1 MVSRT
6 YSAVIGTGGYLPGE
20 PVSNQAMVDRL
31 GALGLETSDEWI
43 RERTGIEQRY
53 FASDDLSTSDLAHRA
68 SLVALEDAGLEP
80 DSVDLI
86 VLATSTPDMVFPST
100 ACRLQHKLGIRQCV
114 SFDLQAVC
122 SGFVYALATAD
133 LFIQT
138 GQARTALVVGAE
150 TFSRILD
157 FNDRGTCVLFGDG
170 AGAVVLKA
178 SDSPG
183 ILAHKLYAR
192 AEHEGILNTPGQLA
206 HGKVC
211 GSPFLTM
218 DGQAVFRLA
227 VEVLES
233 SAREVASLAGLDL
246 QAIDWFIP
254 HQANRRILAM
264 VGKRLQIPE
273 SRLIATV
280 GQHANTSAA
289 SVPLAFDAARR
300 DGRLKA
306 GQTLMLQGVGGGF
319 TWGAVALTL

>member
-68 SLVALEDAGLEP
+68 SLAALEDAGLEP

-100 ACRLQHKLGIRQCV
+100 ACRLQHKLAIKQCV

-138 GQARTALVVGAE
+138 GQAR
-150 TFSRILD
+150 
-157 FNDRGTCVLFGDG
+157 
-170 AGAVVLKA
+170 
-178 SDSPG
+178 
-183 ILAHKLYAR
+183 
-192 AEHEGILNTPGQLA
+192 
-206 HGKVC
+206 
-211 GSPFLTM
+211 
-218 DGQAVFRLA
+218 
-227 VEVLES
+227 
-233 SAREVASLAGLDL
+233 
-246 QAIDWFIP
+246 
-254 HQANRRILAM
+254 
-264 VGKRLQIPE
+264 
-273 SRLIATV
+273 
-280 GQHANTSAA
+280 
-289 SVPLAFDAARR
+289 
-300 DGRLKA
+300 
-306 GQTLMLQGVGGGF
+306 
-319 TWGAVALTL
+319 

>member
-68 SLVALEDAGLEP
+68 SLAALEDAGLVP
-80 DSVDLI
+80 DSEVLI

-100 ACRLQHKLGIRQCV
+100 ACRLQHKLAIKQCV

-254 HQANRRILAM
+254 HQANIRIMESTAKKLNLPLE
-264 VGKRLQIPE
+264 RLV
-273 SRLIATV
+273 ATV
-280 GQHANTSAA
+280 GHHGNTSAA
-289 SVPLAFDAARR
+289 SIPLALDEAVR
-300 DGRLKA
+300 DGRVNK
-306 GQTLMLQGVGGGF
+306 GQLLLFAGVGGGF
-319 TWGAVALTL
+319 TWGGALLEF